1 MPTILSAQRQGR
13 QGATRPARKRQGF
26 WLMGSKAWV
35 LVMFT
40 MLAST
45 LPVHALI
52 ISARRRRGDFKAELA
67 RSERGESLAHGDDL
81 N

>member
-1 MPTILSAQRQGR
+1 M
-13 QGATRPARKRQGF
+13 
-26 WLMGSKAWV
+26 MGSKAWV

-52 ISARRRRGDFKAELA
+52 ISALRRRGDIKADLA

-81 N
+81 T

>member
-1 MPTILSAQRQGR
+1 
-13 QGATRPARKRQGF
+13 
-26 WLMGSKAWV
+26 
-35 LVMFT
+35 MFT

-52 ISARRRRGDFKAELA
+52 ISVLRRRGDVKADLT

-81 N
+81 T